1 MTMRQHASGRIEDMC
16 QNAWMRNTLRPA
28 LSTCL
33 LCCTTCATLH
43 DSNSNDS
50 NSKAAQFQIRN
61 LLSAHICTPLRSRY
75 TRRG

>member
-1 MTMRQHASGRIEDMC
+1 MTMRQHASGRVEDMC

-33 LCCTTCATLH
+33 LCCTTCATLQ
-43 DSNSNDS
+43 DGS
-50 NSKAAQFQIRN
+50 SKAAQSQI
-61 LLSAHICTPLRSRY
+61 LLSAHMCTLLRSRY